1 MNKQFVSKLN
11 AEFSNKRVEAEH
23 DLSVRFAAAMQDE
36 RFGELYTAKRSLEN
50 ELLRRSSMKLDA
62 GDLRQR
68 LKDATKAYDEYVIS
82 HNLDIEAHY
91 QCPLCHDKG
100 WVDDKPCK
108 CYMEAYSDLLRKEAL
123 ISPLPDFNFEDDRL
137 EELGVNEKTQ
147 QLYPMFQKFCDNFDY
162 SKLRSVYLS
171 GAVGV
176 GKTTLLSCI
185 ANKLIK
191 NGKYVVYVTAFDW
204 SRIVLAK
211 HLSKNDALSE
221 LYDSLLQCDLLII
234 DDLGTEPMYKNVSL
248 EYFLSIVDWRINHGK
263 KTILSSNLTGDQFV
277 KRYGE
282 RAFSRICNKAYA
294 YATYIDGIDLRKI
307 KPKH

>member
-1 MNKQFVSKLN
+1 MNRRLTTKLN
-11 AEFSNKRVEAEH
+11 AEFSNKRLEAEH
-23 DLSVRFAAAMQDE
+23 DRSARFASAMQDR
-36 RFGELYTAKRSLEN
+36 RFCELYTAKRSLEN
-50 ELLRRSSMKLDA
+50 ELSRRSAYKLDA

-68 LKDATKAYDEYVIS
+68 LDDATKAYDEYVTS
-82 HNLDIEAHY
+82 HNIDLEPHY
-91 QCPLCHDKG
+91 QCPICHDKG
-100 WVDDKPCK
+100 WVNDKPCK
-108 CYMEAYSDLLRKEAL
+108 CYIDAYCDLLKREAM
-123 ISPLPDFNFEDDRL
+123 ISPLPDFRFEDNKL
-137 EELGVNEKTQ
+137 EELGKNEKTQ
-147 QLYPMFQKFCDNFDY
+147 QLYPIFQKFCDNFDS

-176 GKTTLLSCI
+176 GKTCLLSCI
-185 ANKLIK
+185 ANKLIE

-221 LYDSLLQCDLLII
+221 LYDNMFQCDLLII

-248 EYFLSIVDWRINHGK
+248 EYFLSIIDWRISHGK
-263 KTILSSNLTGDQFV
+263 KTILSTNLTGEQFV
-277 KRYGE
+277 ARYGE

>member
-1 MNKQFVSKLN
+1 MNRRLTTKLN
-11 AEFSNKRVEAEH
+11 TQFSNKRIKAEN
-23 DLSVRFAAAMQDE
+23 DRSVRFAKAMQDKD
-36 RFGELYTAKRSLEN
+36 FCELYTAKRSLEN
-50 ELLRRSSMKLDA
+50 ELARRSAYKLDA

-68 LKDATKAYDEYVIS
+68 LDDTTKAYDKYVASQNID
-82 HNLDIEAHY
+82 LDIHY
-91 QCPLCHDKG
+91 QCPHCQDTG
-100 WVDDKPCK
+100 WVGDKPCR
-108 CYMEAYSDLLRKEAL
+108 CYMDAYCELLKKEAL
-123 ISPLPDFNFEDDRL
+123 ISPLPDFRFEDNNL
-137 EELGVNEKTQ
+137 EELAQNVKMQ
-147 QLYPMFQKFCDNFDY
+147 QLYPIFQKFCDNFDN

-176 GKTTLLSCI
+176 GKTSLLSCI
-185 ANKLIK
+185 ANNLIEK
-191 NGKYVVYVTAFDW
+191 GKYVVYVTAFDW

-248 EYFLSIVDWRINHGK
+248 EYFLSIVDWRIGHGK
-263 KTILSSNLTGDQFV
+263 KTILSTNLTGEQFV

-294 YATYIDGIDLRKI
+294 YATYIDGTDLRKI